1 MWSGTPSPIFWP
13 LPRRC
18 PVDDAP
24 HTTCTSPDYHG
35 TPNPTTGIVIRQLPM
50 RDEQLAASRP
60 VISAPPPDGVV
71 TLQPSEFTTA
81 TYRRKRRA

>member
-13 LPRRC
+13 VPRRC

-35 TPNPTTGIVIRQLPM
+35 TGTKRIVVVQLPA
-50 RDEQLAASRP
+50 RDALLAASRAL
-60 VISAPPPDGVV
+60 ISAPPPDGVI
-71 TLQPSEFTTA
+71 TLQPGEVTTA
-81 TYRRKRRA
+81 TYRRRRRV

>member
-1 MWSGTPSPIFWP
+1 MWSGTPSPIYWP
-13 LPRRC
+13 VPRRC

-35 TPNPTTGIVIRQLPM
+35 TTAKRIVVVQLPQ

-60 VISAPPPDGVV
+60 PMTVPPPDGVV
-71 TLQPSEFTTA
+71 TLQPGEFTTA
-81 TYRRKRRA
+81 TYRRKRRT